1 MADEVVERD
10 EAGRW
15 ITPPKSP
22 GRPVGPSHADLVRA
36 VIEPHYREIL
46 DKAIEL
52 AKLGD
57 PQAMK
62 ICLERFAPTPRPE
75 AEKVIV
81 PGLRDAPTLK
91 GKALAIVHAAAS
103 GQISAE
109 AADRL
114 LTMLNT
120 YARAVE
126 VDDGLK
132 QLKEMKSGKLAAPS
146 ADAPGADLV

>member
-1 MADEVVERD
+1 MADGVERD
-10 EAGRW
+10 AVGRW
-15 ITPPKSP
+15 VTPPKSP

-36 VIEPHYREIL
+36 RIEPHYEQIL

-52 AKLGD
+52 AKAGD
-57 PQAMK
+57 PQSMK
-62 ICLERFAPTPRPE
+62 LCLERFAPAPRPE
-75 AEKVIV
+75 AEKVLV

-91 GKALAIVHAAAS
+91 GKALAIVHAAAA

-126 VDDGLK
+126 VDDGVKRLK
-132 QLKEMKSGKLAAPS
+132 GIEKGQPFAPAA
-146 ADAPGADLV
+146 DDDGTDLV